1 MNSASVTRRS
11 AAPAGAKPTAAG
23 STPTSIFIYAHLDP
37 AGMDLLS
44 SALPATG
51 VFFADK
57 NGPEGVRDGYLRR
70 LRESEICFGN
80 VPAEWLP
87 TAPRLRWL
95 QLESIGFEY
104 YRHLHGSL
112 PSLTITNL
120 KGLFDRP
127 AAETALA
134 GLLALH
140 RGVDAL
146 VPAQAAHRWVCL
158 EVRPRMRLLH
168 GKRVIILGHGSIG
181 RKLRRL
187 IEAFDCRVLSYAR
200 TANDAELRTPAE
212 LDRALPHAD
221 IVACCLPDTPDT
233 RGFFGGT
240 RLASLPPHAVF
251 VNIGRGSVV
260 DESALVEALLAHRIG
275 GAVLDVTA
283 QEPLP
288 ADHALWT
295 CPNTLLMQHTGGGYD
310 GELLDKARAF
320 LANFAA
326 FQNGEPLVNVV
337 DLARGY

>member
-1 MNSASVTRRS
+1 
-11 AAPAGAKPTAAG
+11 
-23 STPTSIFIYAHLDP
+23 
-37 AGMDLLS
+37 
-44 SALPATG
+44 
-51 VFFADK
+51 
-57 NGPEGVRDGYLRR
+57 
-70 LRESEICFGN
+70 
-80 VPAEWLP
+80 
-87 TAPRLRWL
+87 
-95 QLESIGFEY
+95 
-104 YRHLHGSL
+104 
-112 PSLTITNL
+112 
-120 KGLFDRP
+120 
-127 AAETALA
+127 
-134 GLLALH
+134 
-140 RGVDAL
+140 
-146 VPAQAAHRWVCL
+146 
-158 EVRPRMRLLH
+158 MRLLH
-168 GKRVIILGHGSIG
+168 GRRVIILGHGSIG

-221 IVACCLPDTPDT
+221 IVACCLPDTPET

-251 VNIGRGSVV
+251 VNIGRGSLV